1 MRQTLLMYAAVK
13 TPAFEVDTVATDLT
27 VGTTRFE

>member
-13 TPAFEVDTVATDLT
+13 MPALKADTVAIDLT
-27 VGTTRFE
+27 VGTTCFE

>member
-1 MRQTLLMYAAVK
+1 MYAAVK
-13 TPAFEVDTVATDLT
+13 MPGLKADAVAIDLT